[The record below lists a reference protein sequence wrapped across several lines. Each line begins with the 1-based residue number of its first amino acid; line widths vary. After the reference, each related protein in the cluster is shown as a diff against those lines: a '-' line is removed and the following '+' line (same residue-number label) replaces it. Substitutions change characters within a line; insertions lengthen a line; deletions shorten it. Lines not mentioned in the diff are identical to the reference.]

1 MSGVGVPF
9 VSHEAYLEADRK
21 AEFRSEYV
29 DGVVYAMSGGS
40 HSHARLIARAGAV
53 FERLLEHGNCGTS
66 VSGLRLRIGKRN
78 AYVYPDFMVI
88 CGDPDY
94 DEGATDI
101 VKNPV
106 LVAEV
111 LSPSTESWDRGG
123 KFARYQMVDSLREYL
138 LISQDEMRVEWF
150 TKLPDGDWRYAV
162 AEGSGAE
169 CRLSGLGISVLLD
182 ELYRK
187 IL

>member
-1 MSGVGVPF
+1 MASGALPF
-9 VSHEAYLEADRK
+9 VTREAYLEADRK

-40 HSHARLIARAGAV
+40 PAHATLILRLGSLIDRA
-53 FERLLEHGNCGTS
+53 LESGPCRTS
-66 VSGLRLRIGKRN
+66 ASDLRLRTGNRN
-78 AYVYPDFMVI
+78 SYVYPDIMVF
-88 CGDPDY
+88 CEEYELEQGT
-94 DEGATDI
+94 TDV

-123 KFARYQMVDSLREYL
+123 KFARYQAVESLREYL
-138 LISQDEMRVEWF
+138 LVSQVEMRVEWF

-162 AEGSGAE
+162 AEGPGAE
-169 CRLSGLGISVLLD
+169 CRLSALGISVPLD

>member
-1 MSGVGVPF
+1 MASAAVPF
-9 VSHEAYLEADRK
+9 VTREAYLEADRK

-40 HSHARLIARAGAV
+40 PAHATLILRLGS
-53 FERLLEHGNCGTS
+53 LLDQALDRGPCRTS
-66 VSGLRLRIGKRN
+66 VSDLRLRTGRRN
-78 AYVYPDFMVI
+78 SYVYPDVMVF
-88 CGDPDY
+88 CQEY
-94 DEGATDI
+94 EFEEGATDI

-123 KFARYQMVDSLREYL
+123 KFARYQAVETLREYVL
-138 LISQDEMRVEWF
+138 VSQVEMRVEWF

-162 AEGSGAE
+162 AEGPGAQ
-169 CRLSGLGISVLLD
+169 CRLTALGVTISLD
-182 ELYRK
+182 DLYRK

>member
-1 MSGVGVPF
+1 MASAAIPF
-9 VSHEAYLEADRK
+9 VSREAYLEADRK

-40 HSHARLIARAGAV
+40 HTHARLIARAGAV
-53 FERLLEHGNCGTS
+53 LEGLLVDGNCGTS
-66 VSGLRLRIGKRN
+66 VSDLRLRIGRRN
-78 AYVYPDFMVI
+78 AYVYPDVMVI
-88 CGDPDY
+88 CGEPEY

-123 KFARYQMVDSLREYL
+123 KFARYQTVESLREYV
-138 LISQDEMRVEWF
+138 LISQDERRVEWF

-162 AEGSGAE
+162 AEGPGAV
-169 CRLSGLGISVLLD
+169 CRLTALGVTLPLD

>member
-1 MSGVGVPF
+1 MAGAAVPF
-9 VSHEAYLEADRK
+9 VTREAYLEADRK

-29 DGVVYAMSGGS
+29 DGAVYAMSGGS
-40 HSHARLIARAGAV
+40 HAHARLIARAGAV
-53 FERLLEHGNCGTS
+53 LESLLADGNCGTS
-66 VSGLRLRIGKRN
+66 VSDLRLRIGKRN
-78 AYVYPDFMVI
+78 AYVYPDVMVI
-88 CGDPDY
+88 CGEPEF

-123 KFARYQMVDSLREYL
+123 KFARYQTVESLREYL

-162 AEGSGAE
+162 AEGPGAQ
-169 CRLSGLGISVLLD
+169 CRLTALGVTISLD

>member
-1 MSGVGVPF
+1 MARAAVPF
-9 VSHEAYLEADRK
+9 VSREAYLEADRK
-21 AEFRSEYV
+21 AEFRSEYLN
-29 DGVVYAMSGGS
+29 GVVYAMSGGS
-40 HSHARLIARAGAV
+40 HGHARLIARAGG
-53 FERLLEHGNCGTS
+53 LLESLLENGPCSTT
-66 VSGLRLRIGKRN
+66 VSDLRLRIGKRN
-78 AYVYPDFMVI
+78 AYVYPDVMVI
-88 CGDPDY
+88 CGAAEY

-123 KFARYQMVDSLREYL
+123 KFARYQTVESLREYV

-162 AEGSGAE
+162 AEGPGADCKLAE
-169 CRLSGLGISVLLD
+169 LGVTISLD

>member
-1 MSGVGVPF
+1 MAGAAHPF
-9 VSHEAYLEADRK
+9 VTREAYLEADRK

-29 DGVVYAMSGGS
+29 DGMVYARLGGS
-40 HSHARLIARAGAV
+40 HAHARLIARCGAV
-53 FERLLEHGNCGTS
+53 FERLLENGNCGTS
-66 VSGLRLRIGKRN
+66 VSDLRLRIGKRN
-78 AYVYPDFMVI
+78 SDVYPDVMMI
-88 CGDPDY
+88 CGEPEF

-106 LVAEV
+106 LIAEV

-123 KFARYQMVDSLREYL
+123 KFARYQTVESLREYL
-138 LISQDEMRVEWF
+138 LISQDETRVEWF

-162 AEGSGAE
+162 AEGPEAQ
-169 CRLSGLGISVLLD
+169 CRLTALGVTISLD

>member
-1 MSGVGVPF
+1 MAGAAVPF
-9 VSHEAYLEADRK
+9 VSREAYLEADRK

-40 HSHARLIARAGAV
+40 PAHATLILRLGSLIDRA
-53 FERLLEHGNCGTS
+53 LESGPCRTS
-66 VSGLRLRIGKRN
+66 ASDLRLRTGNRN
-78 AYVYPDFMVI
+78 SYVYPDIMVF
-88 CGDPDY
+88 CEEYELELGT
-94 DEGATDI
+94 TDV

-123 KFARYQMVDSLREYL
+123 KFARYQAVGSLREYL
-138 LISQDEMRVEWF
+138 LVSQVEMRVEWF

-162 AEGSGAE
+162 AEGPGAE
-169 CRLSGLGISVLLD
+169 CRLSALGISVSLH

>member
-1 MSGVGVPF
+1 MASAAVPF
-9 VSHEAYLEADRK
+9 VSREAYLEADRK

-40 HSHARLIARAGAV
+40 PAHATLILRVGS
-53 FERLLEHGNCGTS
+53 LLDVALTDRPCRTS
-66 VSGLRLRIGKRN
+66 VSDLRLRTGRRN
-78 AYVYPDFMVI
+78 SYVYPDVMVF
-88 CGDPDY
+88 CSEY
-94 DEGATDI
+94 ELEEGATDI

-106 LVAEV
+106 LVVEV

-123 KFARYQMVDSLREYL
+123 KFARYQAVETLQEYVL
-138 LISQDEMRVEWF
+138 VSQDERRVEWF
-150 TKLPDGDWRYAV
+150 TKLPDGAWRYAV
-162 AEGSGAE
+162 AEGPGAQ
-169 CRLSGLGISVLLD
+169 CRLTGLGVSILLD